1 VKSRWNPPKLQVEFA
16 GNASIPS
23 NPSNPGGIHL
33 EFAGI
38 HLEFAG
44 NASIPSNP
52 GGIHLEFAGIHLEFA
67 GNASIPSNPGGIH
80 LEFAG
85 IQVGLGSRWIQVNLV
100 GMVGIWWEFGGNNS
114 QSE

>member
-23 NPSNPGGIHL
+23 N
-33 EFAGI
+33 
-38 HLEFAG
+38 
-44 NASIPSNP
+44 PSNP